1 MNRPCP
7 EMQDHIADYVL
18 GALDDK
24 RVEAL
29 EQHLSACERC
39 RDYLERL
46 RGHDGALVAL
56 GAEVEQG
63 MTGRREK
70 VIQALQD
77 VVPVEPTVGRVLPR
91 VNRLVRMAVAAV
103 LVLGAGI
110 AIGRMTAPRPVDVE
124 QLRRDL
130 EQSVAASLKPAVR
143 ESVLAEVDQRLE
155 TALTDEHAGLS
166 AALAEQVRR
175 ELRVFGTQLMSGTEA
190 MMDRRLDDFVQLI
203 EAARLKDR
211 QRVARALEQIEHNRL
226 RDVRQI
232 GLGLQTLAAQ
242 TDDGPT
248 TMQN

>member
-1 MNRPCP
+1 
-7 EMQDHIADYVL
+7 MQDHIADYVL
-18 GALDDK
+18 GALDEK
-24 RVEAL
+24 HVEAL
-29 EQHLSACERC
+29 EQHLGGCERC
-39 RDYLERL
+39 RGYLERL

-56 GAEVEQG
+56 SAEVEQG

-77 VVPVEPTVGRVLPR
+77 VVPAEPTAGRVLPL
-91 VNRLVRMAVAAV
+91 VNRLVRMGVAAV

-110 AIGRMTAPRPVDVE
+110 AIGRLTAPDPVDVE

-130 EQSVAASLKPAVR
+130 ERSVAASLGPAVR
-143 ESVLAEVDQRLE
+143 ESLLAEVDQRLE
-155 TALTDEHAGLS
+155 TGLTDEYAGLS

-175 ELRVFGTQLMSGTEA
+175 ELRAFGAQLMSGTEA

-203 EAARLKDR
+203 EAARLNDR
-211 QRVARALEQIEHNRL
+211 QRVARALEQIEHKRL

-232 GLGLQTLAAQ
+232 GLGLRTLAAQ
-242 TDDGPT
+242 TADDAT

>member
-7 EMQDHIADYVL
+7 QMQDNIADYVL
-18 GALDDK
+18 GALDEK
-24 RVEAL
+24 HTEAL
-29 EQHLSACERC
+29 ERHLSDCERC

-56 GAEVEQG
+56 GAEVEQA
-63 MTGRREK
+63 MAGRRDK
-70 VIQALQD
+70 AIQALQD
-77 VVPVEPTVGRVLPR
+77 VAPAEPTARRVLLL
-91 VNRLVRMAVAAV
+91 VNHLVRVAVAAV

-130 EQSVAASLKPAVR
+130 ERSVAASLGPAVR
-143 ESVLAEVDQRLE
+143 ESVLAEVDQRLD
-155 TALTDEHAGLS
+155 TALTGEHTNLS

-190 MMDRRLDDFVQLI
+190 MMDRRLDDFIQLI

-211 QRVARALEQIEHNRL
+211 QRVARALERIELNRM

-232 GLGLQTLAAQ
+232 GIGLQTLAAQ
-242 TDDGPT
+242 TDDVPT